1 MATQKQTIRELEK
14 ELRRLRLNN
23 LKLKMHMQ
31 VLVNHPFNFAAS
43 KIRSI
48 YNSKELADNMMVVP
62 LN

>member
-1 MATQKQTIRELEK
+1 MATNKEIIRELEK

-31 VLVNHPFNFAAS
+31 VLINHPSGYAS
-43 KIRSI
+43 AKIRGI
-48 YNSKELADNMMVVP
+48 YNCKTEADNMMLVP